1 MTNVCIRREEI
12 QRQTCAEGR
21 QPCEDGGRHWTS
33 AATAKEC
40 LGPPKSWKRQ
50 GRDSSLEVSEKVRIS
65 ADTMILDF

>member
-1 MTNVCIRREEI
+1 M
-12 QRQTCAEGR
+12 EGR